1 MEVTF
6 SGLVSAVDLE
16 LFEKILEKD
25 LSPGQTVFLLFIS
38 HLVY

>member
-6 SGLVSAVDLE
+6 TGLVSARDLE
-16 LFEKILEKD
+16 LFVPNPGEGFVT
-25 LSPGQTVFLLFIS
+25 GQTVFLLTLS